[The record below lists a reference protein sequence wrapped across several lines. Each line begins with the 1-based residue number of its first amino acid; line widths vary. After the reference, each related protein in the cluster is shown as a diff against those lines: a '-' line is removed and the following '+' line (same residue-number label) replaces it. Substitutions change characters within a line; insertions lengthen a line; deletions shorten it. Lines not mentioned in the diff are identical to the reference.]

1 MFNNKIDFEEL
12 FGNINSYQ
20 SKKIIKEVQ
29 QFDVLKKYEFFDN
42 LFIETNENIDIYK
55 ETLIRRIRTRET
67 WEKQPKQIIEE
78 LVSSKPLINKFLNQ
92 LVEDKE
98 RETVKKILR
107 INNILNYDNI
117 EYLAS
122 KLFTKI
128 LNEKK
133 YIKSITKFIQL
144 LDNSFRKQYKYYNFL
159 KVFKKS
165 IYSFID
171 NDLLNLEIETETVE
185 SFGLFLKHYNI
196 DNLEVQY
203 KFYSLVNAMLKI
215 YNLNVFIVL
224 TQLLINQEERIIET
238 IKLTDKV
245 EEIKKKV
252 NVKNDKF
259 VHDYQNNGKLKT
271 ILNMIEK
278 NKDLYNGKNKFL
290 YLEIKDL
297 YNEYFNNQMA

>member
-12 FGNINSYQ
+12 FEKINSYQ
-20 SKKIIKEVQ
+20 SKKTIKEVQ
-29 QFDVLKKYEFFDN
+29 QFDVLKNYKFFDN

-55 ETLIRRIRTRET
+55 ETLIRRIRTRES

-78 LVSSKPLINKFLNQ
+78 LISSKPLINKFLNQ

-133 YIKSITKFIQL
+133 YIKTITKFIQL

-171 NDLLNLEIETETVE
+171 NDLLNLDIETETVE
-185 SFGLFLKHYNI
+185 SFGLFLKYYNI

-224 TQLLINQEERIIET
+224 TQVLINQEERIIET
-238 IKLTDKV
+238 IRLTDKV
-245 EEIKKKV
+245 EEIKKNV

-271 ILNMIEK
+271 ILIMIEK
-278 NKDLYNGKNKFL
+278 NKDLYNSKNKFL

-297 YNEYFNNQMA
+297 YSNYF

>member
-12 FGNINSYQ
+12 FEKINSYQ
-20 SKKIIKEVQ
+20 SKKTIKEVQ
-29 QFDVLKKYEFFDN
+29 QFDVLKNYKFFDN

-55 ETLIRRIRTRET
+55 ETLIRRIRTRES

-78 LVSSKPLINKFLNQ
+78 LISSKPLINKFLNQ

-133 YIKSITKFIQL
+133 YIKTITKFIQL

-171 NDLLNLEIETETVE
+171 NDLLNLDIETETVE
-185 SFGLFLKHYNI
+185 SFGLFLKYYNI

-238 IKLTDKV
+238 IRLTDKV
-245 EEIKKKV
+245 EEIKKNV

-271 ILNMIEK
+271 ILIMIEK
-278 NKDLYNGKNKFL
+278 NKDLYNSKNKFL

-297 YNEYFNNQMA
+297 YSNYF